1 MIFSRDFEKFS
12 TYFFS
17 YRYFVPKPVVY
28 FVFVRFILIFGGY
41 MNIDLKTDR
50 GNVVIKF
57 SGEMDEHS
65 VKSVRERIDE
75 IIDRSNGLRTMTFDM
90 SGVTFID
97 STGLGFVIGRYKKL
111 KAVRAELVL
120 CGVSKPVDKVFS
132 TSGIYRFVP
141 VMQ

>member
-1 MIFSRDFEKFS
+1 
-12 TYFFS
+12 
-17 YRYFVPKPVVY
+17 
-28 FVFVRFILIFGGY
+28 

-50 GNVVIKF
+50 GNIVIKF

-65 VKSVRERIDE
+65 VKGVRERIDE
-75 IIDRSNGLRTMTFDM
+75 IIDKSKGLRTMTFDM

-120 CGVSKPVDKVFS
+120 CGVSKPVDKVFG

-141 VMQ
+141 VVQ